1 MRYMLLASGLW
12 WSLFATAGRAQTA
25 ADEFYDPAEMEASR
39 RAVREEMGGHTTYF
53 VKGDRL
59 EFQTREGEPL
69 FLWDAQGWVG
79 GDLNKFWVK
88 TEGEYLF
95 GASAFEDAGV
105 EALFSRAIT
114 PFFDVQAGVRHD
126 FDPEPS
132 RTFAVI
138 GLNGLAPYLFEIDA
152 ALFVSG
158 RGDVAARI
166 EAEYE
171 LLITQRL
178 ILQPRTELDF
188 ALQDTP
194 ALGIGSGLSKAEM
207 GLRLRFEIKREI
219 APYIG
224 VSWTRAVG
232 GTADFVRAAG
242 EDVGSISFVAGI
254 SAWY

>member
-1 MRYMLLASGLW
+1 MRYVLLAFGLW
-12 WSLFATAGRAQTA
+12 WSLFATASNAQTA

-39 RAVREEMGGHTTYF
+39 RAVREEMGGQTTYF
-53 VKGDRL
+53 INGERL
-59 EFQTREGEPL
+59 EFQTREGDPL
-69 FLWDAQGWVG
+69 FLWDAQGWIG

-95 GASAFEDAGV
+95 GASVLEHAEV

-114 PFFDVQAGVRHD
+114 PFFDLQAGVRHD
-126 FDPEPS
+126 FEPKPS

-138 GLNGLAPYLFEIDA
+138 GLKGLAPYLFEVDA

-171 LLITQRL
+171 FLITQRL

-188 ALQDTP
+188 AVQDTP
-194 ALGIGSGLSKAEM
+194 ALGVGSGLSKAQM
-207 GLRLRFEIKREI
+207 GMRLRFEIKREI

-224 VSWTRAVG
+224 VSWKRAVG
-232 GTADFVRAAG
+232 DTADFVRAAG
-242 EDVGSISFVAGI
+242 EDVGSVSFVAGI